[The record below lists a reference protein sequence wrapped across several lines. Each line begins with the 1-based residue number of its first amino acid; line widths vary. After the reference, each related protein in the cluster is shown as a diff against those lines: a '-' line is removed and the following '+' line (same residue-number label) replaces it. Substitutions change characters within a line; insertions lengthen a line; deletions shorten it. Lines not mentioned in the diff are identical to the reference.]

1 MQDITNGWY
10 DFMESSY
17 DDSSNDLDDLD
28 DFDVDFIKDNKKKS
42 KKIMIEEKDLTIRSI
57 KTPKE

>member
-10 DFMESSY
+10 DFMESPY
-17 DDSSNDLDDLD
+17 DDSSSDLD
-28 DFDVDFIKDNKKKS
+28 DFDVDFIKENKKKP
-42 KKIMIEEKDLTIRSI
+42 KKVVIEEKDLTIRSI